1 MDDRKKMAFSF
12 ASDLTKQLITLATA
26 VIGAVVTFGDKLLFL
41 NVTGPLAWALAIYG
55 LSAVA
60 GGFALM
66 ALTGQLGSPKLDENT
81 CSAYAPGVRIFAAL
95 QILTFMAA
103 TAIFAAA
110 AVGLAN
116 VPPHSSP

>member
-1 MDDRKKMAFSF
+1 MDDRKKMAFGF

-26 VIGAVVTFGDKLLFL
+26 VIGAVVTFGDKLLVL
-41 NVTGPLAWALAIYG
+41 KITDTLAWALGIYG
-55 LSAVA
+55 LSVVA
-60 GGFALM
+60 GGFTLM

-81 CSAYAPGVRIFAAL
+81 CSPYAPSVRIFAAL

-116 VPPHSSP
+116 VPPHASP